1 LICGRIIKKI
11 SGDKLPMTELQKE
24 KCQKLNDYMKKLGSV
39 AIAYSGGVDST
50 FLLKVA
56 KDILGNDNVMAIT
69 VGGKTMSK
77 REKNESDEFCRE
89 EAIKH
94 IVLDVNEFDVEG
106 FSENPK
112 NRCYICKKYLFGR
125 IIEAANANDIEY
137 VLEGTN
143 VDDIGDYRPGM
154 QAIEE
159 LGVLSPLKACGFTKQ
174 DIRDVSKELKL
185 STWKKPS
192 LACLATRIPYGEII
206 TEEKLLMIDMAE
218 QFLLDLGFS
227 QVRVRMH
234 DKLARVEVQQ
244 EEIRRF
250 MENEVRI
257 KVVEKLKKIGFT
269 YVAVDMSG
277 YRTGSMNEGMN
288 NDNQT
293 NQ

>member
-1 LICGRIIKKI
+1 
-11 SGDKLPMTELQKE
+11 M
-24 KCQKLNDYMKKLGSV
+24 
-39 AIAYSGGVDST
+39 
-50 FLLKVA
+50 
-56 KDILGNDNVMAIT
+56 
-69 VGGKTMSK
+69 
-77 REKNESDEFCRE
+77 
-89 EAIKH
+89 
-94 IVLDVNEFDVEG
+94 
-106 FSENPK
+106 
-112 NRCYICKKYLFGR
+112 
-125 IIEAANANDIEY
+125 
-137 VLEGTN
+137 
-143 VDDIGDYRPGM
+143 
-154 QAIEE
+154 
-159 LGVLSPLKACGFTKQ
+159 
-174 DIRDVSKELKL
+174 SKELKL

-244 EEIRRF
+244 EEIRSF